1 MRIFKPTTIA
11 EHVGEG
17 GISTGLGPLPWG
29 ALGPTFS
36 GASTNGSG
44 LTITR
49 AGAFALY
56 AAWASGDRVFVLSGS
71 SGTST
76 GFKTINSKDSDNAIT
91 NAQSSGASKTSVAGY
106 IVRESLAGGLLN
118 TPSSLPA
125 ADVGSSAYA
134 DWVSARM
141 QDAASLQ
148 PTKIVRVG
156 GWKAIDNDQDFADAV
171 AGRGSFTC
179 ALCFRIADVSEDGT
193 GIGYTVRAQP
203 RNAGGALASV
213 IETAFTDG
221 GAAESGEFQQ
231 YFQDDVFRYTLTE
244 AQAAALAFN
253 VQVQQAGGDSFEACS
268 LLGVGAFALALFDEE
283 SGGPRGRGRGR
294 GRKSLASCS

>member
-11 EHVGEG
+11 EYVGEG

-29 ALGPTFS
+29 ALGPTFA

-56 AAWASGDRVFVLSGS
+56 AAWASGDRVFVVSGS

-91 NAQSSGASKTSVAGY
+91 NAQSSGASKTNVAGY
-106 IVRESLAGGLLN
+106 LVRESLAGGLLN
-118 TPSSLPA
+118 TPSVLPA

-148 PTKIVRVG
+148 PTKLMRVG
-156 GWKAIDNDQDFADAV
+156 TWKALDNNQDFADAV
-171 AGRGSFTC
+171 AGRGSFDC
-179 ALCFRIADVSEDGT
+179 ALCFRIADVNEDGI
-193 GIGYTVRAQP
+193 GISYIVRAQP

-213 IETAFTDG
+213 VASDFSDG
-221 GAAESGEFQQ
+221 GTALSGEYQQ
-231 YFQDDVFRYTLTE
+231 YFQDGVFVWTLTE
-244 AQAAALAFN
+244 AEAAALAFN
-253 VQVQQAGGDSFEACS
+253 VQVQQTGGDGFEACS
-268 LLGVGAFALALFDEE
+268 LLGLGAFALVLFEDGD
-283 SGGPRGRGRGR
+283 GGAVARGRGRSR
-294 GRKSLASCS
+294 GRMGM